1 VRRQRSPVNSAP
13 ELGRVLQERRGEL
26 RLSREG
32 VSRLMG
38 VEPAVLSGLETGDG
52 TISLQVALL
61 IVQAVGLDI
70 WVEPIRAHAPQARE
84 YDMFRLR
91 AVEGLTLEEIA
102 VRHGLHR
109 ERVRQILRAHF
120 RLGEP
125 WAAKADAKCEPKNGV
140 VASSE
145 PAPRPPPR
153 FRPRPRVRFR
163 PRTRIRMMKRTPW
176 RQEKRRKSHKSDL
189 ARKPR

>member
-32 VSRLMG
+32 VSRLTG
-38 VEPAVLSGLETGDG
+38 VEAAVLSGLEAGDG
-52 TISLQVALL
+52 TVSLQMALL

-70 WVEPIRAHAPQARE
+70 SVEPIRTHAPQARE

-102 VRHGLHR
+102 LRHGLHR

-125 WAAKADAKCEPKNGV
+125 WAAKA
-140 VASSE
+140 
-145 PAPRPPPR
+145 
-153 FRPRPRVRFR
+153 
-163 PRTRIRMMKRTPW
+163 
-176 RQEKRRKSHKSDL
+176 RRKTRAKE
-189 ARKPR
+189 RRRREQ

>member
-1 VRRQRSPVNSAP
+1 MRRQRSPVNSAP
-13 ELGRVLQERRGEL
+13 ELGRVLEERRGEL

-32 VSRLMG
+32 VSRLTG
-38 VEPAVLSGLETGDG
+38 VEPAVLAGLETGD
-52 TISLQVALL
+52 ISLQVALL
-61 IVQAVGLDI
+61 IVQALGLDI
-70 WVEPIRAHAPQARE
+70 LGQPIRTHVPQARE

-125 WAAKADAKCEPKNGV
+125 WAANA
-140 VASSE
+140 
-145 PAPRPPPR
+145 
-153 FRPRPRVRFR
+153 
-163 PRTRIRMMKRTPW
+163 
-176 RQEKRRKSHKSDL
+176 RRK
-189 ARKPR
+189 ARAKARRSRGQ

>member
-26 RLSREG
+26 RLSHEG
-32 VSRLMG
+32 VSRLTG

-52 TISLQVALL
+52 TISLQIALL
-61 IVQAVGLDI
+61 IVQALGLDI
-70 WVEPIRAHAPQARE
+70 SVEPIRTHAPQARE

-125 WAAKADAKCEPKNGV
+125 WTANARRKARAKAQRG
-140 VASSE
+140 
-145 PAPRPPPR
+145 RG
-153 FRPRPRVRFR
+153 
-163 PRTRIRMMKRTPW
+163 
-176 RQEKRRKSHKSDL
+176 Q
-189 ARKPR
+189 

>member
-32 VSRLMG
+32 IARLTS
-38 VEPAVLSGLETGDG
+38 VEPAVLAVLEAGDG
-52 TISLQVALL
+52 TIPLQVALL

-70 WVEPIRAHAPQARE
+70 AVEPIHSHAPQARE
-84 YDMFRLR
+84 YDIFRLR

-102 VRHGLHR
+102 VRYGLHR
-109 ERVRQILRAHF
+109 ERVRQILRLHF

-125 WAAKADAKCEPKNGV
+125 WAAN
-140 VASSE
+140 
-145 PAPRPPPR
+145 
-153 FRPRPRVRFR
+153 
-163 PRTRIRMMKRTPW
+163 T
-176 RQEKRRKSHKSDL
+176 RRK
-189 ARKPR
+189 ARAKARHHREQ

>member
-1 VRRQRSPVNSAP
+1 MPRQRLPVRSAP
-13 ELGRVLQERRGEL
+13 QLGRVLQERRGEL
-26 RLSREG
+26 QLSREG
-32 VSRLMG
+32 VSRLTG

-61 IVQAVGLDI
+61 IVQALGLDI
-70 WVEPIRAHAPQARE
+70 GVEAIHSHAPGARA

-125 WAAKADAKCEPKNGV
+125 WAANA
-140 VASSE
+140 
-145 PAPRPPPR
+145 
-153 FRPRPRVRFR
+153 
-163 PRTRIRMMKRTPW
+163 
-176 RQEKRRKSHKSDL
+176 RRK
-189 ARKPR
+189 ARAKARHRREL

>member
-1 VRRQRSPVNSAP
+1 VRRQRSPVRSSS

-32 VSRLMG
+32 VARLTG
-38 VEPAVLSGLETGDG
+38 VEPAVLADLERGEG
-52 TISLQVALL
+52 TIALQAALL
-61 IVQAVGLDI
+61 IVQALGLDI
-70 WVEPIRAHAPQARE
+70 GVEAIHSHAPRARE

-102 VRHGLHR
+102 GRYGLHR

-125 WAAKADAKCEPKNGV
+125 WAASARRQARAKA
-140 VASSE
+140 
-145 PAPRPPPR
+145 
-153 FRPRPRVRFR
+153 
-163 PRTRIRMMKRTPW
+163 
-176 RQEKRRKSHKSDL
+176 RR
-189 ARKPR
+189 RREE

>member
-1 VRRQRSPVNSAP
+1 MRRQRSPVNSAP

-32 VSRLMG
+32 VSRLTG

-61 IVQAVGLDI
+61 IVQALGLDI
-70 WVEPIRAHAPQARE
+70 SVEPIRTHVPQARE

-91 AVEGLTLEEIA
+91 AAEGLTLEEIA

-125 WAAKADAKCEPKNGV
+125 WTANARRKARAKAQRG
-140 VASSE
+140 
-145 PAPRPPPR
+145 RG
-153 FRPRPRVRFR
+153 
-163 PRTRIRMMKRTPW
+163 
-176 RQEKRRKSHKSDL
+176 Q
-189 ARKPR
+189 

>member
-13 ELGRVLQERRGEL
+13 ELGRALQERRGEL

-32 VSRLMG
+32 VARLTG
-38 VEPAVLSGLETGDG
+38 VEPAVLAGLEAGDG
-52 TISLQVALL
+52 TVPLQVALL

-70 WVEPIRAHAPQARE
+70 WVEPIHSHAPQARE

-109 ERVRQILRAHF
+109 ERVRQILRAQF
-120 RLGEP
+120 RIGEP
-125 WAAKADAKCEPKNGV
+125 WTANA
-140 VASSE
+140 
-145 PAPRPPPR
+145 
-153 FRPRPRVRFR
+153 
-163 PRTRIRMMKRTPW
+163 
-176 RQEKRRKSHKSDL
+176 RRK
-189 ARKPR
+189 ARAKERHHRKQ

>member
-32 VSRLMG
+32 VSRLTS

-52 TISLQVALL
+52 TISLQMALL
-61 IVQAVGLDI
+61 IVQALGLDI
-70 WVEPIRAHAPQARE
+70 SVEPIRTHAPQARE

-102 VRHGLHR
+102 VRHGL
-109 ERVRQILRAHF
+109 RVRQMLRAHF
-120 RLGEP
+120 RRGEP
-125 WAAKADAKCEPKNGV
+125 WTANA
-140 VASSE
+140 
-145 PAPRPPPR
+145 
-153 FRPRPRVRFR
+153 
-163 PRTRIRMMKRTPW
+163 
-176 RQEKRRKSHKSDL
+176 RRK
-189 ARKPR
+189 ARAKERRGRGQ

>member
-1 VRRQRSPVNSAP
+1 MRRQRSPVNSAP

-32 VSRLMG
+32 VSRLTG
-38 VEPAVLSGLETGDG
+38 VSPAVLSGLETGDG

-61 IVQAVGLDI
+61 IVQALGFDI
-70 WVEPIRAHAPQARE
+70 SVEPIRTHAPRARE
-84 YDMFRLR
+84 YDMFRLC
-91 AVEGLTLEEIA
+91 AVEGLTLEEIP

-125 WAAKADAKCEPKNGV
+125 CTANAPAQSTASAVAGSEDASPDPGLV
-140 VASSE
+140 SALASVLVSVLRS
-145 PAPRPPPR
+145 A
-153 FRPRPRVRFR
+153 
-163 PRTRIRMMKRTPW
+163 
-176 RQEKRRKSHKSDL
+176 L
-189 ARKPR
+189 A